1 MYQKDNA
8 SINIDLFFKCK
19 NFSNLSDHFQ
29 DTRDRVLKMIE
40 EHVENCRNTEPN
52 ENEHEEFVSAL
63 FNYLRWGKLPKEKK
77 IKKSEK
83 NT

>member
-1 MYQKDNA
+1 
-8 SINIDLFFKCK
+8 
-19 NFSNLSDHFQ
+19 
-29 DTRDRVLKMIE
+29 MISLYSREMREEIERMVE

>member
-1 MYQKDNA
+1 M
-8 SINIDLFFKCK
+8 SFRL
-19 NFSNLSDHFQ
+19 HFQ
-29 DTRDRVLKMIE
+29 DTRDRVLKMVE

-63 FNYLRWGKLPKEKK
+63 FNYLRWGKLPKKKK

>member
-1 MYQKDNA
+1 MISLYSAEMRKEIEQ
-8 SINIDLFFKCK
+8 
-19 NFSNLSDHFQ
+19 
-29 DTRDRVLKMIE
+29 MIE